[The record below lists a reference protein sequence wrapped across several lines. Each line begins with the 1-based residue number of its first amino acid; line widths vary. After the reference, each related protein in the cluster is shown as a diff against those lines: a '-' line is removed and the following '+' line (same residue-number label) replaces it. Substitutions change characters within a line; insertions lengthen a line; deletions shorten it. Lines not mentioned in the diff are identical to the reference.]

1 MKLKKRKMDFG
12 ERLMMLKCS
21 WFWLFTPIPAEMRIK
36 TSWACFKAFVNGW
49 VWEVE
54 DESKESL

>member
-1 MKLKKRKMDFG
+1 MKLKKRKMDFE

-54 DESKESL
+54 DES